1 MKRLVGLRLGAWQW
15 LVICCAA
22 LGCQGRDP
30 TPAGRG
36 ARIFQRTCAGC
47 HGQDGRGTDRP
58 GLTKPARDLT
68 KAEFQAQITNQ
79 QLRQS
84 IRIGKG
90 QMPGFAGLMAEDDI
104 ADVIAFIRTLAP
116 PGTVLPPGSVPLAPV
131 VPASPVSAAAAP
143 SGVEASLPAVPS
155 ARVRVGATAP

>member
-1 MKRLVGLRLGAWQW
+1 MKRVIGWHLATGLYVSIFCSLMA
-15 LVICCAA
+15 
-22 LGCQGRDP
+22 CQGRDP
-30 TPAGRG
+30 TPRGRG

-104 ADVIAFIRTLAP
+104 ADVIVFIRTLAP
-116 PGTVLPPGSVPLAPV
+116 PGTVLPPGSVAAP
-131 VPASPVSAAAAP
+131 PGPVSAAGAA
-143 SGVEASLPAVPS
+143 S
-155 ARVRVGATAP
+155 ARVSVETRPP